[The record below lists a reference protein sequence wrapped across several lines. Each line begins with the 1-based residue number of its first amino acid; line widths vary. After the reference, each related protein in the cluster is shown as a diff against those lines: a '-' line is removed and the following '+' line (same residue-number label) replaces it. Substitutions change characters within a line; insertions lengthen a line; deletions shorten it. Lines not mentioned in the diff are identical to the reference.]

1 MPNDPTPESTP
12 DRCNSCHGTGE
23 AATENGMAS
32 CPDCGGAGYLPSPH
46 VRVEWRARDIELAHA
61 SGATPVA
68 RDVRFLLAELRRSRD
83 ALMEIASLAQELDEN
98 AVVSRLRFTVMR
110 ALRLYEVVQN
120 EAPAKKG

>member
-1 MPNDPTPESTP
+1 
-12 DRCNSCHGTGE
+12 
-23 AATENGMAS
+23 
-32 CPDCGGAGYLPSPH
+32 
-46 VRVEWRARDIELAHA
+46 
-61 SGATPVA
+61 
-68 RDVRFLLAELRRSRD
+68 VRFLLAELRRSRD

>member
-1 MPNDPTPESTP
+1 MPDTTPEATP

-23 AATENGMAS
+23 TASEFGMAS

-61 SGATPVA
+61 SGTTAVA

-83 ALMEIASLAQELDEN
+83 ALMEVASLANELDEN
-98 AVVSRLRFTVMR
+98 AIVSRLKFTVTR
-110 ALRLYEVVQN
+110 ALRLYEVVPS
-120 EAPAKKG
+120 EGDPKKS

>member
-1 MPNDPTPESTP
+1 MPDPTPEATP

-23 AATENGMAS
+23 AATENGMAA

-61 SGATPVA
+61 SGSTPVA

-83 ALMEIASLAQELDEN
+83 ALMEIASLAQELDDN
-98 AVVSRLRFTVMR
+98 AVVSRLRFTVTR
-110 ALRLYEVVQN
+110 ALRLYELVDQREN
-120 EAPAKKG
+120 KKL